1 MPITATTPLQH
12 NGKEYPYY
20 TVTLAI
26 SPLVKDYIGGSVALK
41 LTPYREKTEEEGGG
55 FELVDDAAV
64 SQVFLDVFKTIE
76 EGDMILGG
84 AVQGIM
90 TAVQTYIIQKG
101 I

>member
-12 NGKEYPYY
+12 NGKSYPYY
-20 TVTLAI
+20 TATLAI

-41 LTPYREKTEEEGGG
+41 LVPYREKTEEEGGG
-55 FELVDDAAV
+55 FEMVEEQAI
-64 SQVFLDVFKTIE
+64 SHVFLDVFQNIE
-76 EGDMILGG
+76 AGDLILGQ

-90 TAVQTYIIQKG
+90 TAIQTYITLKG